1 MDLAWLWLWRRVAAA
16 ALIRPLAWEPP
27 YATCSPKKPK
37 KERERKRERERE
49 RERNSHDD
57 PKTKEPGWGGGVML
71 A

>member
-37 KERERKRERERE
+37 KERERERERE
-49 RERNSHDD
+49 RETPMMTPR
-57 PKTKEPGWGGGVML
+57 PKNQGGVG